1 MKKLLLALVCTV
13 PLALAQAQ
21 AHGAVLDTPEYSFSN
36 EGQRILIKR
45 ALKSFVGDLTVGT
58 PCMISFDHLNE
69 MDVVQFDRNV
79 ETRMYVTKQNK
90 QVYSNFYDLTRENF
104 VGQMIQIQQVL
115 SHNCTSDKPK
125 GK

>member
-13 PLALAQAQ
+13 PLALA
-21 AHGAVLDTPEYSFSN
+21 HGAVLDTPAYDFSN
-36 EGQRILIKR
+36 DGQRNQIKR
-45 ALKSFVGDLTVGT
+45 SLKSFVSDLTVGT
-58 PCMISFDHLNE
+58 PCLVSFDYLNE
-69 MDVVQFDRNV
+69 GDVFQFTRNV

-115 SHNCTSDKPK
+115 SHNCTTDKPK

>member
-1 MKKLLLALVCTV
+1 MKKIALAILCSV
-13 PLALAQAQ
+13 PLAL

-58 PCMISFDHLNE
+58 PCMVSFDHLNE
-69 MDVVQFDRNV
+69 MNVAQFDRNV

-90 QVYSNFYDLTRENF
+90 QVYSNFYDLNRENF
-104 VGQMIQIQQVL
+104 VGQMLQIQQVL
-115 SHNCTSDKPK
+115 SHNCNTTNDKPK

>member
-1 MKKLLLALVCTV
+1 MKKLLLALVCAV
-13 PLALAQAQ
+13 PLALAQ

-45 ALKSFVGDLTVGT
+45 ALKSFVSDLTFGT
-58 PCMISFDHLNE
+58 PCMVSFDHLNE
-69 MDVVQFDRNV
+69 MNVAQFDRNV
-79 ETRMYVTKQNK
+79 ETRMYVTKHNK

-115 SHNCTSDKPK
+115 SHNCSTDKPK